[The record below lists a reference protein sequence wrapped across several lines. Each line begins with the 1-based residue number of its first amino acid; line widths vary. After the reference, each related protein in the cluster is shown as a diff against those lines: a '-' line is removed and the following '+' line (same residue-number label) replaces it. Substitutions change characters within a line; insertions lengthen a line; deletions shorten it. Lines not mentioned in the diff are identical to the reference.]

1 LDQEFEMRAAI
12 YARISSDRDGE
23 ALGVERQLTD
33 CRKLCAQRGWD
44 ITAEYVD
51 NDISAAKPGKKRPEH
66 ERLMADIRSGNLD
79 AVVVWDVDRLY
90 RQPRELEPFVDACEA
105 VGLRVLGSVGGDMD
119 LNDESALFMLRMKV
133 NMAAM
138 EVAKIRKRMRRQKQ
152 ERAEKGET
160 HGGSRPFGFEPDGV
174 TIRES
179 EAVHIRQAADRILEG
194 GSLSGIVSDW
204 NEQGILTVN
213 GKYWT
218 VSGLHTFLERPRLA
232 GIRQHHGEE
241 IGKAVWDPILAE
253 ETWRRVVAVLKDP
266 GRQPPRL
273 NEKPDR
279 IYPLRGVL
287 RCGVCGNGLTSMYKM
302 GYRTYGCRK
311 APGRVG
317 GHVFIR
323 ADLAEAWVQIR
334 LIPWADD
341 PRMKN
346 LLSQEAGAEIEQIRQ
361 LVLENAE
368 DEETLAV
375 WGSLLTN
382 RETSAAEYAK
392 QTAVIRKRID
402 ERLARI
408 ASIRGQS
415 TLDRFG
421 GSVVENWETM
431 TPEDQRSVILALVE
445 RIEVD
450 TVKGTGSAAERLA
463 RRMRFQWRTTEMLE
477 DGQMIDEYGNVYQAE
492 ILPAESV
499 K

>member
-1 LDQEFEMRAAI
+1 
-12 YARISSDRDGE
+12 
-23 ALGVERQLTD
+23 
-33 CRKLCAQRGWD
+33 
-44 ITAEYVD
+44 
-51 NDISAAKPGKKRPEH
+51 
-66 ERLMADIRSGNLD
+66 
-79 AVVVWDVDRLY
+79 
-90 RQPRELEPFVDACEA
+90 
-105 VGLRVLGSVGGDMD
+105 
-119 LNDESALFMLRMKV
+119 
-133 NMAAM
+133 
-138 EVAKIRKRMRRQKQ
+138 
-152 ERAEKGET
+152 
-160 HGGSRPFGFEPDGV
+160 
-174 TIRES
+174 
-179 EAVHIRQAADRILEG
+179 
-194 GSLSGIVSDW
+194 
-204 NEQGILTVN
+204 
-213 GKYWT
+213 
-218 VSGLHTFLERPRLA
+218 
-232 GIRQHHGEE
+232 
-241 IGKAVWDPILAE
+241 
-253 ETWRRVVAVLKDP
+253 
-266 GRQPPRL
+266 
-273 NEKPDR
+273 
-279 IYPLRGVL
+279 
-287 RCGVCGNGLTSMYKM
+287 MYKM

-408 ASIRGQS
+408 ASMRGQS